1 MCRLLSYLGQPTLL
15 HNLIEKPPH
24 SLVVQSYK
32 PQEMTGG
39 LLNADGFGIGWY
51 DLSRQATPFSYKNIL
66 PIWSDINL
74 PHLSRYIESSC
85 ILANVRSATPG
96 QAVDLS
102 NCQPFSSGNLLGIH
116 NGYIENFRASL
127 YRPIRKELE
136 DDYYQAIGGTTDSEH
151 IFALLCHN
159 LQRSPSA
166 NLAAA
171 LQTTLLQVLD
181 WAQTF
186 GVKVSLN
193 LILSDGKQLVA
204 CRCASHSP
212 APSLYWLQDRGEF
225 PGAIIVASERLFP
238 DEAWIAF
245 PENSI
250 LAASQDLRVKLHKLD
265 LAEPLP
271 EQSYIS

>member
-1 MCRLLSYLGQPTLL
+1 MCRLLGYLGQPTLL
-15 HNLIEKPPH
+15 HNLIEKPTH

-51 DLSRQATPFSYKNIL
+51 DLSRQATPFTYKNIL

-74 PHLSRYIESSC
+74 PHLSHYIESSC

-102 NCQPFSSGNLLGIH
+102 NCQPFSSDRLLGIH

-127 YRPIRKELE
+127 YRPMRKEL
-136 DDYYQAIGGTTDSEH
+136 DDDRYQAIGGTTDSEH

-159 LQRSPSA
+159 LQRSNDLIA
-166 NLAAA
+166 G

-181 WAQTF
+181 WARVF

-204 CRCASHSP
+204 CRCASLSP
-212 APSLYWLQDRGEF
+212 APSLYWLQGCVEF
-225 PGAIIVASERLFP
+225 PRAIVVASERLFP

-250 LAASQDLRVKLHKLD
+250 LAVSQDLQVKWHGLT
-265 LAEPLP
+265 
-271 EQSYIS
+271 

>member
-1 MCRLLSYLGQPTLL
+1 MCRLLGYLGQPILL
-15 HNLIEKPPH
+15 HNLLETPPH

-51 DLSRQATPFSYKNIL
+51 DLSRQTTPFTYKNIL

-102 NCQPFSSGNLLGIH
+102 NCQPFSSDRLLGIH

-151 IFALLCHN
+151 ILALLWHN
-159 LQRSPSA
+159 LPQSTD
-166 NLAAA
+166 LVAADLIEG

-181 WAQTF
+181 WARAF

-212 APSLYWLQDRGEF
+212 APSLYWLQDCGEF
-225 PGAIIVASERLFP
+225 PRAIVVASERLFS

-245 PENSI
+245 PENSL
-250 LAASQDLRVKLHKLD
+250 LAVSQDLKVKVYE
-265 LAEPLP
+265 LAITQPT
-271 EQSYIS
+271 